1 MNHLVQ
7 QGVVEEYG
15 PLMDVKGS
23 YSAQFEHVS
32 YPVVVSQET
41 WVELTPHQTFLLG
54 STHKE
59 ILSRGD
65 DY

>member
-1 MNHLVQ
+1 MNCLIQ

-23 YSAQFEHVS
+23 YSAQFEHVRCLS
-32 YPVVVSQET
+32 VPLLSDEWT
-41 WVELTPHQTFLLG
+41 LTFSQTFLLRE
-54 STHKE
+54 THKE
-59 ILSRGD
+59 VFSRGD